1 MQVMLQACRMAAVPQ
16 MGITTHSGRAVDRF
30 AEDAATTKMAGVRV
44 KMRSML
50 VAKGAAVA
58 QAVWAGDG
66 GPRVVGLSR
75 RARNRRP
82 DRRIALRFELSRP
95 GR

>member
-58 QAVWAGDG
+58 QAVWAGE
-66 GPRVVGLSR
+66 R
-75 RARNRRP
+75 RAARG
-82 DRRIALRFELSRP
+82 RFESTCAQSAS
-95 GR
+95 